1 MFTDKDTSLSRNTL
15 GWWAITLALA
25 ATLAFVAYSFVGTL
39 VLGLFAYYGT
49 RPIYRRVRTLT
60 PSDGVAA
67 ISTLLLTILPLF
79 LVVGAVTVVGLNE
92 LSSVTGGQIETLLR
106 YLPGSRNPSQLQ
118 SLLDQ
123 PGRVVDAVRGGQIQG
138 MLTTGVGVLGA
149 VANGLLHLSLSFA
162 IGYFLLRDGDQV
174 ADWFRSDVAEPGSAA
189 YGYATAVDRDL
200 ETLYFGNILLIFVVA
215 VLATA
220 VYYAYNLVAPDPVT
234 IPVAALLALLT
245 GLATLVPIVVGK
257 LVYVPLVLAL
267 LVRAFQAPG
276 SLVIYPLGLLV
287 VSFLLLDILPQTVL
301 RPYISGRKIH
311 TGLVMFSYIMGT
323 MLFGWY
329 GLFLG
334 PLVLVLSLQLL
345 RIAFTELLHGE
356 SVTPE
361 PTIDALGS
369 TPETEAKTDTDTD
382 ASGE

>member
-1 MFTDKDTSLSRNTL
+1 MFADIDTSLSRTTV
-15 GWWAITLALA
+15 GWWLLTLALG

-49 RPIYRRVRTLT
+49 RPLYRRVRTVA
-60 PSDGVAA
+60 PSDGLAA

-79 LVVGAVTVVGLNE
+79 LVVAAIAVVGLNE
-92 LSSVTGGQIETLLR
+92 LSSVTGGQMEALLQAI
-106 YLPGSRNPSQLQ
+106 PGTQNLSQLQ
-118 SLLDQ
+118 SVLNQ
-123 PGRVVDAVRGGQIQG
+123 PGQVVSAVRNGQIQG
-138 MLTTGVGVLGA
+138 MLTAGVGVLGA
-149 VANGLLHLSLSFA
+149 IANGLLHLSLAFT
-162 IGYFLLRDGDQV
+162 IGYFLLRDGNQV
-174 ADWFRSDVAEPGSAA
+174 ADWFRSDVADPGTAA
-189 YGYATAVDRDL
+189 YGYVTAVDKDL

-220 VYYAYNLVAPDPVT
+220 VYHGYNLVAPDPVT
-234 IPVAALLALLT
+234 VPLAALLALLT

-267 LVRAFQAPG
+267 LVRAFQASG
-276 SLVIYPLGLLV
+276 SLIVYPLGLLV
-287 VSFLLLDILPQTVL
+287 VCFLLLDILPQTVL

-334 PLVLVLSLQLL
+334 PLVLVLSLQLI
-345 RIAFTELLHGE
+345 RIVFAELLHGE

-361 PTIDALGS
+361 TTMSALGS
-369 TPETEAKTDTDTD
+369 SPETESKPD

>member
-1 MFTDKDTSLSRNTL
+1 MFTDIDTSLSRNVV
-15 GWWAITLALA
+15 GWWVLTLALG
-25 ATLAFVAYSFVGTL
+25 ATLLFVAYSFVGTL
-39 VLGLFAYYGT
+39 ALGLFAYYGT
-49 RPIYRRVRTLT
+49 RPIYRRVRNWTS
-60 PSDGVAA
+60 SDGIAA
-67 ISTLLLTILPLF
+67 ISTLLVTLLPLF
-79 LVVGAVTVVGLNE
+79 LVVGAVALVGLNE
-92 LSSVTGGQIETLLR
+92 LSSLINGQLQGLLQ
-106 YLPGSRNPSQLQ
+106 YLPGNRNPAQLA
-118 SLLDQ
+118 SVVEQ
-123 PGRVVDAVRGGQIQG
+123 PGRVFDALRGGQLQG
-138 MLTTGVGVLGA
+138 VLSAGVGVLGA
-149 VANGLLHLSLSFA
+149 VANGLLHLSLAFA

-174 ADWFRSDVAEPGSAA
+174 ANWFRSDVAEPGSAA
-189 YGYATAVDRDL
+189 YGYATAVDKDL

-215 VLATA
+215 VLATG
-220 VYYAYNLVAPDPVT
+220 VYYGYNAVAPDPVT
-234 IPVAALLALLT
+234 VPVAALLALLT

-257 LVYVPLVLAL
+257 IVYVPLVLAL

-276 SLVIYPLGLLV
+276 DLLVYPLGLLV

-334 PLVLVLSLQLL
+334 PLVLVLSLQLV
-345 RIAFTELLHGE
+345 RIAFSELLHGE

-361 PTIDALGS
+361 TTMDALGS
-369 TPETEAKTDTDTD
+369 TPETGPETDAE